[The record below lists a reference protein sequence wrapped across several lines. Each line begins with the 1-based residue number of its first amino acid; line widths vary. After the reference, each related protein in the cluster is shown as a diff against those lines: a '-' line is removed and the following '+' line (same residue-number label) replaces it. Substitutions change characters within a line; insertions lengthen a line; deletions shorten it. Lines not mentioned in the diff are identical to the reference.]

1 MGKPAIVVDSSFLI
15 ALEQEAATGST
26 GPAHRYLPKL
36 QGRKLV
42 LSVVTVE
49 ELLEGAADEVAAMKF
64 LTRFT
69 IQPLGLAHAR
79 RCARNQHRSA
89 RRMGENDA
97 WIVATAD
104 LLGADVLGA
113 DRKAFERLESRYLRF
128 QK

>member
-1 MGKPAIVVDSSFLI
+1 MSKPPVVVDASFLI
-15 ALEQEAATGST
+15 ALEREAATLSP

-36 QGRKLV
+36 RGRKLV

-49 ELLEGAADEVAAMKF
+49 ELLEGASDEVAALRF

-79 RCARNQHRSA
+79 RCSQNQQGCTK
-89 RRMGENDA
+89 RMGENDA

-104 LLGADVLGA
+104 LLGADILGA
-113 DRKAFERLESRYLRF
+113 DRKAFARLKSRYLRF
-128 QK
+128 ME